1 MLRGL
6 EYLRSAGVVP
16 DERVAEAIDL
26 VASKRDGDGRWPL
39 ETRYPGV
46 MPVEMDEGEGRP
58 SRWNTL
64 RALRVLNWYSAGESL
79 DIEHPVY
86 LMTERSI
93 AAYDVSQRVKT
104 YDADMELMHPNRS
117 KMVQIALE
125 VLPFPKTAALR
136 AIDLG
141 IGTGYFTERFLN
153 HFPNSRVLGIDGAQ
167 AMIELA
173 KARLKSL
180 ASRVQ
185 FVIGDFRKLQE
196 LAPGA
201 GTVDVVFSAYALHHL
216 SRPDKE
222 TVLRQ
227 VVELLVPGGW
237 FVNADLI
244 VADSPELESRLQEIR
259 IAGIV
264 ERAHGSDNRFAD
276 SASTRRFLADLE
288 KNERDQPLTLA
299 EDLALL
305 RSSGLKNV
313 SAFWLEYRELVSAG
327 QK

>member
-1 MLRGL
+1 
-6 EYLRSAGVVP
+6 
-16 DERVAEAIDL
+16 
-26 VASKRDGDGRWPL
+26 
-39 ETRYPGV
+39 
-46 MPVEMDEGEGRP
+46 
-58 SRWNTL
+58 
-64 RALRVLNWYSAGESL
+64 
-79 DIEHPVY
+79 
-86 LMTERSI
+86 MTERSI

-125 VLPFPKTAALR
+125 VLPFPKTATLR

-173 KARLKSL
+173 NARLTSL
-180 ASRVQ
+180 ASRVE

-196 LAPGA
+196 LIPGA
-201 GTVDVVFSAYALHHL
+201 GSVDVVFSAYALHHL

-222 TVLRQ
+222 TVLRR

-244 VADSPELESRLQEIR
+244 VADSAELESRLQQIR

-264 ERAHGSDNRFAD
+264 ERAGGAD
-276 SASTRRFLADLE
+276 SRFTNSTLTRQFLADLE

-299 EDLALL
+299 DDLTLL

-313 SAFWLEYRELVSAG
+313 SAFWLEYRELVSGG

>member
-1 MLRGL
+1 MS
-6 EYLRSAGVVP
+6 EQ
-16 DERVAEAIDL
+16 
-26 VASKRDGDGRWPL
+26 
-39 ETRYPGV
+39 
-46 MPVEMDEGEGRP
+46 
-58 SRWNTL
+58 
-64 RALRVLNWYSAGESL
+64 
-79 DIEHPVY
+79 
-86 LMTERSI
+86 SI

-117 KMVQIALE
+117 KMIQIAIE

-141 IGTGYFTERFLN
+141 VGTGYFTERFLKQ
-153 HFPNSRVLGIDGAQ
+153 FPNSRVLGIDGAQ

-173 KARLKSL
+173 KARLRSL
-180 ASRVQ
+180 ESQVE

-196 LAPGA
+196 LALAA
-201 GTVDVVFSAYALHHL
+201 GTADVIFSAYALHHL
-216 SRPDKE
+216 SRSDKE

-227 VVELLVPGGW
+227 VVAFLVPGGW

-244 VADSPELESRLQEIR
+244 LADSPELENRLQQIR

-264 ERAHGSDNRFAD
+264 ERAGGTDSRFAD
-276 SASTRRFLADLE
+276 SALTRQFLADLE
-288 KNERDQPLTLA
+288 LKEADQPLTLA

-313 SAFWLEYRELVSAG
+313 SAFWLEYRELVSG
-327 QK
+327 GEK

>member
-1 MLRGL
+1 
-6 EYLRSAGVVP
+6 
-16 DERVAEAIDL
+16 
-26 VASKRDGDGRWPL
+26 
-39 ETRYPGV
+39 
-46 MPVEMDEGEGRP
+46 
-58 SRWNTL
+58 
-64 RALRVLNWYSAGESL
+64 
-79 DIEHPVY
+79 
-86 LMTERSI
+86 
-93 AAYDVSQRVKT
+93 
-104 YDADMELMHPNRS
+104 
-117 KMVQIALE
+117 MVQVGLE

-153 HFPNSRVLGIDGAQ
+153 NFPNSRVLGIDGAQ

-216 SRPDKE
+216 SRSDKE
-222 TVLRQ
+222 TVLSQ
-227 VVELLVPGGW
+227 VIELLVPGGW
-237 FVNADLI
+237 FINADLI
-244 VADSPELESRLQEIR
+244 VADSPELESRLQELR
-259 IAGIV
+259 VGGIV
-264 ERAHGSDNRFAD
+264 KRAGGSDNRFSD
-276 SASTRRFLADLE
+276 SASTRDFLANLE

-305 RSSGLKNV
+305 RTSGLKNV

>member
-1 MLRGL
+1 M
-6 EYLRSAGVVP
+6 
-16 DERVAEAIDL
+16 
-26 VASKRDGDGRWPL
+26 
-39 ETRYPGV
+39 
-46 MPVEMDEGEGRP
+46 
-58 SRWNTL
+58 N
-64 RALRVLNWYSAGESL
+64 
-79 DIEHPVY
+79 
-86 LMTERSI
+86 ERSI
-93 AAYDVSQRVKT
+93 AAYDVSRRVTT

-117 KMVQIALE
+117 KMVQIAIA

-153 HFPNSRVLGIDGAQ
+153 HFPNGRVLGIDGAQ

-173 KARLKSL
+173 KARLTSL
-180 ASRVQ
+180 ASRVE
-185 FVIGDFRKLQE
+185 FVIGDFRKFRE
-196 LAPGA
+196 LVPGA

-216 SRPDKE
+216 SRPEKE

-244 VADSPELESRLQEIR
+244 VADSPELKERLQQIR
-259 IAGIV
+259 VAGIV
-264 ERAHGSDNRFAD
+264 ERAAGSDNRFAD

-288 KNERDQPLTLA
+288 KNERDQPITLA
-299 EDLALL
+299 EDLEVF
-305 RSSGLKNV
+305 RRSGLKNV
-313 SAFWLEYRELVSAG
+313 SAFWLEYRELVSGG

>member
-1 MLRGL
+1 
-6 EYLRSAGVVP
+6 
-16 DERVAEAIDL
+16 
-26 VASKRDGDGRWPL
+26 
-39 ETRYPGV
+39 
-46 MPVEMDEGEGRP
+46 
-58 SRWNTL
+58 
-64 RALRVLNWYSAGESL
+64 
-79 DIEHPVY
+79 
-86 LMTERSI
+86 MTERSI

-104 YDADMELMHPNRS
+104 YDADMKLMHPNRS
-117 KMVQIALE
+117 KMVQIAIE
-125 VLPFPKTAALR
+125 VLPSPETAALR

-141 IGTGYFTERFLN
+141 IGSGYFTERFLN

-173 KARLKSL
+173 KARLTSL

-185 FVIGDFRKLQE
+185 FVIGDFRKLRE
-196 LAPGA
+196 LVPGP
-201 GTVDVVFSAYALHHL
+201 GTADVVFSAYALHHL

-244 VADSPELESRLQEIR
+244 VADSPELENRLQQIR
-259 IAGIV
+259 VAGIV
-264 ERAHGSDNRFAD
+264 ERAAGADNRFAD

-288 KNERDQPLTLA
+288 KNERDQPITLA
-299 EDLALL
+299 EDLEVL
-305 RSSGLKNV
+305 RRSGLKNV
-313 SAFWLEYRELVSAG
+313 SAFWLEYRELVSGG